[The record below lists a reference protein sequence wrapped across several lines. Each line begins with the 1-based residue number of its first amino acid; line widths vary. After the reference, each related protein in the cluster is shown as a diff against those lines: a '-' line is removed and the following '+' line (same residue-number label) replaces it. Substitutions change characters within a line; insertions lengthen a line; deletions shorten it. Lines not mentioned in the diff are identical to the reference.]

1 MIKFLIKALSII
13 GITIGGSV
21 LIQETLYDRI
31 LSGVTNLLQGRFWLF
46 AIVAFFTIFGVGAF
60 LRWLFRLIVGSME
73 ENRYKR
79 SLKRKK

>member
-1 MIKFLIKALSII
+1 MIKFFVKLLSIL

-46 AIVAFFTIFGVGAF
+46 AIVAFFKIYGVGAF

-73 ENRYKR
+73 ENRYNR
-79 SLKRKK
+79 RKKKKK